1 MRDKIRF
8 LIVLLVSHHPDEF
21 SNDKSMRAARR
32 QSSNTNRF
40 QAITD
45 SLVADFQLRRP
56 IRAGSLVISVFGDA
70 IAPHGGSVWLGS
82 LIKALEPFGINQRL
96 VRTSVFRLAKD
107 GWLESTQ
114 VGRRSFYSLT
124 PEGRTRFH
132 DASRRIYSSPRQE
145 WDGSWNLVMLAGVDA
160 ASRDEIRKELAW
172 LGFASFSSNVLAH
185 PAPDLQSVEER
196 LEHLD
201 GRDQVLM
208 MQATAIDSG
217 ERKQYLQQLVSK
229 SWSLQEL
236 GARYEEFLDR
246 FRPVYQAARSSKS
259 PDPQTAFQLRTL
271 LIHEYRKI
279 LLRDPFLPAELL
291 PEQWNGVS
299 AYQLCRNLYSIV
311 AAPTEDFLTGAL
323 ENADGPLPPASPL
336 FYERFGGIQARG

>member
-1 MRDKIRF
+1 
-8 LIVLLVSHHPDEF
+8 
-21 SNDKSMRAARR
+21 MRAARR
-32 QSSNTNRF
+32 QTSDTNRF

-45 SLVADFQLRRP
+45 GLVAVFQLRRP
-56 IRAGSLVISVFGDA
+56 IRAGSLVISIFGDA

-114 VGRRSFYSLT
+114 LGRRSFYSLT

-132 DASRRIYSSPRQE
+132 DASRRIYSSPRHE
-145 WDGSWNLVMLAGVDA
+145 WDGAWNLVMLAGVDA
-160 ASRDEIRKELAW
+160 ANRDEIRKELAW

-185 PAPDLQSVEER
+185 PAPDLQSVEDR
-196 LEHLD
+196 LAHLD
-201 GRDQVLM
+201 GHDQVLM
-208 MQATAIDSG
+208 MQARAIDG
-217 ERKQYLQQLVSK
+217 GKRKQYLQKLVDK
-229 SWSLQEL
+229 SWALEDL
-236 GARYEEFLDR
+236 GNRYKEFLNR
-246 FRPVYQAARSSKS
+246 FRPVYQAARSSKAA
-259 PDPQTAFQLRTL
+259 DPQTAFQLRTL

-291 PEQWNGVS
+291 PERWDGVS

-311 AAPTEDFLTGAL
+311 AAPTEDFLTGSL

-336 FYERFGGIQARG
+336 FYERFGGLQTIN

>member
-1 MRDKIRF
+1 
-8 LIVLLVSHHPDEF
+8 
-21 SNDKSMRAARR
+21 
-32 QSSNTNRF
+32 
-40 QAITD
+40 
-45 SLVADFQLRRP
+45 
-56 IRAGSLVISVFGDA
+56 
-70 IAPHGGSVWLGS
+70 
-82 LIKALEPFGINQRL
+82 
-96 VRTSVFRLAKD
+96 
-107 GWLESTQ
+107 
-114 VGRRSFYSLT
+114 
-124 PEGRTRFH
+124 
-132 DASRRIYSSPRQE
+132 
-145 WDGSWNLVMLAGVDA
+145 
-160 ASRDEIRKELAW
+160 
-172 LGFASFSSNVLAH
+172 
-185 PAPDLQSVEER
+185 
-196 LEHLD
+196 
-201 GRDQVLM
+201 M